1 MPGEDHGLALQDGT
15 KATQMRHNHRDVIVI
30 GAGISGLVCAYR
42 LKKLGVD
49 VALVEKSDRVGGVI
63 QSERIDGYLIERG
76 PNSSQGTDELVALAD
91 ELGITDELVEGDP
104 KAPAYVYFGG
114 RLHAVPS
121 GPGAFLRSRLLSI
134 PGKLRIF
141 REPFVPVRR
150 ADSEESV
157 ASFARRRIGREAAER
172 MVAPF
177 VSGIYAGDAERLS
190 VQAAFPR
197 LANLE
202 TGHGGLFRG
211 MFAKA
216 RRARKEASALPDK
229 AAPTRKR
236 LCSFRG
242 GMAFLPATLAS
253 KLGEDLL
260 TGCGQLRIER
270 CGSEIKETL
279 PEQARRNSQSAIR
292 GPQSK
297 AFSVELERAG
307 DHHKLTCDHLVVATP
322 ANAASTLIASIS
334 DELSRL
340 LEEIA
345 YPPLAIVSLAYP
357 ESAIETP
364 LDGFGFLV
372 PPSEQMN
379 ILGCVWNSSLFEN
392 RAPGGKSLITVF
404 IGGARSPDLGRL
416 ADAELVS
423 TAHGELQKVLGISSD
438 PRVVAITRY
447 ERSIPQYNLGHFVR
461 VQEIERLLG
470 DLSGLRLVGNYL
482 HGVSTGDCIKEA
494 DLVARDIGE
503 SLSTA
508 PSH

>member
-1 MPGEDHGLALQDGT
+1 MQ
-15 KATQMRHNHRDVIVI
+15 NHRAVVVI

-42 LKKLGVD
+42 LKMLGVD
-49 VALVEKSDRVGGVI
+49 VALIEKSDRVGGVI

-76 PNSSQGTDELVALAD
+76 PNSSQGTDELVALVD

-121 GPGAFLRSRLLSI
+121 GPVAFLRSKLLSL

-141 REPFVPVRR
+141 KEPLVPVRR

-177 VSGIYAGDAERLS
+177 VSGIYAGDAEQLS

-202 TGHGGLFRG
+202 TGYGGLFRG

-216 RRARKEASALPDK
+216 REARRARKDASAVLDK
-229 AAPTRKR
+229 AAPTRRR
-236 LCSFRG
+236 LCSFRS

-253 KLGEDLL
+253 RLGEDLL
-260 TGCGQLRIER
+260 TGCEKLTIEDRGSRIEVSLR
-270 CGSEIKETL
+270 NQG
-279 PEQARRNSQSAIR
+279 PENTRSAI
-292 GPQSK
+292 GNPQSK
-297 AFSVELERAG
+297 GFSIEFERAG
-307 DHHKLTCDHLVVATP
+307 NNHRLTCDHLVVATP

-334 DELSRL
+334 GELSRL
-340 LEEIA
+340 LEEIV
-345 YPPLAIVSLAYP
+345 YPPLSIVSLAYG

-372 PPSEQMN
+372 PPSEQMK
-379 ILGCVWNSSLFEN
+379 ILGCVWNSSLFED
-392 RAPGGKSLITVF
+392 RAPEGKSLITVF
-404 IGGARSPDLGRL
+404 IGGARNPDIARL
-416 ADAELVS
+416 ADADLVA
-423 TAHGELQKVLGISSD
+423 TAHDELRKVLGILSE
-438 PRVVAITRY
+438 PHAVAITRY
-447 ERSIPQYNLGHFVR
+447 ERSIPQYNLGHA
-461 VQEIERLLG
+461 ERLRKIESLLQETPR
-470 DLSGLRLVGNYL
+470 LSLIGNYL

-494 DLVARDIGE
+494 DRMAKRIAE
-503 SLSTA
+503 SL
-508 PSH
+508 PSRAES